1 MARAFVSVGSNID
14 PEQNVRKAVGM
25 LAREVGLT
33 GISTVYLTEPLGR
46 PEQEHYYNCVVEID
60 AGVPPL
66 ELKALLRR
74 IEESL
79 GRVRSAD
86 RFAPRTIDLDLILCD
101 GLVMN
106 TEGLVLP
113 DPEITRRP
121 FLAIP
126 LSELAPEVV
135 LPGSP
140 APVAKIAAGM
150 VRSGMEPLRAYTRE
164 LRREHLGWTG
174 RKYESL

>member
-1 MARAFVSVGSNID
+1 MARAFVSVGSNIE

-25 LAREVGLT
+25 LAQDVGLA
-33 GISTVYLTEPLGR
+33 GISTVYLNDPLGR
-46 PEQEHYYNCVVEID
+46 PEQEHYYNCVVEIETETS
-60 AGVPPL
+60 PL

-74 IEESL
+74 IEEAL

-86 RFAPRTIDLDLILCD
+86 RFAARTIDLDLILYGD
-101 GLVMN
+101 LVMN

-113 DPEITRRP
+113 DPEIVTRP

-126 LSELAPEVV
+126 LSELAPELV

-140 APVAKIAAGM
+140 APLAKIAAGM
-150 VRSGMEPLRAYTRE
+150 KRDGMDPLRAYTCE

-174 RKYESL
+174 RKYGSS